1 MLLSDKEEW
10 KPAVIWRRLR
20 NVKPKITYKAVY
32 NALYRLRKRGLI
44 ERTKYGFYRL
54 TSPHGGLGVEQP
66 STTEPLSQHEKNKD
80 PQLEKNRHPQHK
92 DDSTNKKVKVKIG
105 LSAVLLWAK
114 APKLTLRRKWSLEL
128 RPGLEATVEP
138 AYRSKTLT
146 IRIACTDD
154 PMDLSDLLRMDAFVR
169 TIARQNGITTADIV
183 VKQAEIVNDFE
194 KRLFSTPL
202 SYDAFTREL
211 RIRVYNHRLDQT
223 RAELRLNTIS
233 VPYDQAVSFV
243 QQILQGG
250 VSMLHLYQAT
260 YLALREHS
268 TWREHTDRLAGILTK
283 VASSLERILGGA
295 G

>member
-10 KPAVIWRRLR
+10 KPAVLWRRLR

-54 TSPHGGLGVEQP
+54 TSPHRGLGAEQP
-66 STTEPLSQHEKNKD
+66 SAPKLAPQREIKKNPKH
-80 PQLEKNRHPQHK
+80 EKNRHLQNR
-92 DDSTNKKVKVKIG
+92 DDSERQEIKVRIG

-138 AYRSKTLT
+138 AHRSKTLT

-169 TIARQNGITTADIV
+169 TIARQNRIRTKDFV
-183 VKQAEIVNDFE
+183 VKQAEITNDFE